1 MASSAVEAAADL
13 ARPAHGEEKLL
24 LVELDAGLVGLEA
37 LHIGES
43 VGVEILEQRRER
55 LLELPPRDAFENG
68 NIGVEMDFVPH
79 GEHLNW
85 G

>member
-1 MASSAVEAAADL
+1 MEAAADL
-13 ARPAHGEEKLL
+13 AGPAHGEQQLL
-24 LVELDAGLVGLEA
+24 LVVAEARLVGLEA
-37 LHIGES
+37 LHLGKA

-55 LLELPPRDAFENG
+55 LLELPARDAFENG